1 MSSKHNQ
8 YTKEDFMSDKFF
20 LEYVKY
26 ASLESVAYWESW
38 VASAPENL
46 AEMQAAKMEIRFLL
60 SAKRIEIPSA
70 IREEVWDAIKN
81 KCDEADN
88 SVPEVTNQPK
98 IRTLWQS
105 IGRIAVAA
113 AILVGIGTS
122 IYLYQHHTE
131 SIVNNNQVAADVA
144 PGGNKAM
151 LTLADGKKVIL
162 DHAQNGLLAQ
172 QGSIMVNKTA
182 DGQLTYQGANGKNGA
197 KVMMNKLEVPRAG
210 QYQLTLPDGTKVWL
224 NAASTLI
231 YPAVFTGNE
240 RKVTLIGEAYF
251 EVAKNKALPF
261 RVISHNQVVEV
272 LGTHFNIKAYTD
284 DAVTKTTLLEGAVKV
299 SQLRTHNSKLLQPG
313 QQSLLQSSTYS
324 LSVQQADIEQAM
336 GWKNGDFIFK
346 KESLTEIMKALN
358 RWYDI
363 EVEYQGNVKTDQ
375 TYSGSISRSM
385 NLSAVLERLES
396 TGQIKFK
403 ITGKKITV
411 LE

>member
-1 MSSKHNQ
+1 M
-8 YTKEDFMSDKFF
+8 
-20 LEYVKY
+20 
-26 ASLESVAYWESW
+26 AYWESW

-46 AEMQAAKMEIRFLL
+46 AEMQAAKMEVRFLL

-70 IREEVWDAIKN
+70 IREEVWAAIKN
-81 KCDEADN
+81 KCDEAHN
-88 SVPEVTNQPK
+88 SVPDVANQPK

-113 AILVGIGTS
+113 AILVGIGSS

-131 SIVNNNQVAADVA
+131 SIANNNQVAADVA

-162 DHAQNGLLAQ
+162 DHAKNGLLAE

-182 DGQLTYQGANGKNGA
+182 DGQLTYQGDNGKNGA

-210 QYQLTLPDGTKVWL
+210 QYELTLPDGTKVWL

-324 LSVQQADIEQAM
+324 LSVQQADVEQAM

-363 EVEYQGNVKTDQ
+363 EVEYQSNVKTDQ